1 MIPVK
6 LNLHTSRDRVEQFSY
21 EVISDEFL
29 TRLLLN
35 LTVFNS
41 IAARERSVGE
51 ATVSVDGSITMEG
64 QDPIKLQRRFSAAN
78 AAVMAAGAI
87 AAPVGALMSSG
98 FDNVNIRGIG
108 LDITSIEGKSSATL
122 GSVSLES
129 NDGFR

>member
-29 TRLLLN
+29 TPLLLN

-78 AAVMAAGAI
+78 AAVMAAGALD
-87 AAPVGALMSSG
+87 ASVGALMRRG
-98 FDNVNIRGIG
+98 FDNMEIRWVPFDTTFPI
-108 LDITSIEGKSSATL
+108 DDS
-122 GSVSLES
+122 
-129 NDGFR
+129 

>member
-29 TRLLLN
+29 TPLLLN

-51 ATVSVDGSITMEG
+51 ATVSIDGSITMEG
-64 QDPIKLQRRFSAAN
+64 QDPIKLQRRFSTAN
-78 AAVMAAGAI
+78 AAVMAARAV
-87 AAPVGALMSSG
+87 AAPLRAVVRRRL
-98 FDNVNIRGIG
+98 DNA
-108 LDITSIEGKSSATL
+108 K
-122 GSVSLES
+122 
-129 NDGFR
+129 FR